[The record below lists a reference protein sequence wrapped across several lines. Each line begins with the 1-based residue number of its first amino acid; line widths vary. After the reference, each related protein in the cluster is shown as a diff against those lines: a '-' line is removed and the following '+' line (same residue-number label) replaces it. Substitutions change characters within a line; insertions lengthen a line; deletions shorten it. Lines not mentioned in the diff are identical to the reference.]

1 MQALSRSIYSR
12 LIPKHK
18 AAQFY
23 GFFNML
29 GKFAAVIGPALM
41 ALITD
46 VTGDVRIGI
55 LSILSLFIIGGV
67 ILYFVDMEKG
77 EKMADEFLEIQ

>member
-1 MQALSRSIYSR
+1 
-12 LIPKHK
+12 
-18 AAQFY
+18 
-23 GFFNML
+23 ML